1 MSFSSCPRM
10 WQCHTYSA
18 PKLYMVLTVGV
29 VVMGCPVVGLMLVKP
44 VVSPSGFEGLR
55 GRMLSGTAKGVGR
68 QIGLLGDKDDF
79 QRVHP
84 DGFLPAPLVGLGGFD
99 RPVPA
104 DPVDNLRIV
113 QVDVDRMGVHAIMGD
128 LPKLDLASGG
138 RSLRADRCKR
148 NQPRSMW
155 PDWRSDRRFHTPV
168 WQLSRPYGS
177 KTSVMAFCSNCSVF
191 CGPPPTGV

>member
-1 MSFSSCPRM
+1 
-10 WQCHTYSA
+10 
-18 PKLYMVLTVGV
+18 
-29 VVMGCPVVGLMLVKP
+29 MGCPVVGLMFVNP
-44 VVSPSGFEGLR
+44 VVSPSGFDGLR
-55 GRMLSGTAKGVGR
+55 GRMLSGTTERSWR

-128 LPKLDLASGG
+128 LPNLNLASGEDLCG
-138 RSLRADRCKR
+138 RIDVSETNPVDVAGLAVGSKVSYPSLAA
-148 NQPRSMW
+148 
-155 PDWRSDRRFHTPV
+155 
-168 WQLSRPYGS
+168 SRPY
-177 KTSVMAFCSNCSVF
+177 
-191 CGPPPTGV
+191 